1 MSSIENR
8 TDDLECQRHVLQYV
22 RKFGY
27 VYFGILIIF
36 GTIGNIIS
44 LLVIRGVG
52 SNYNQRPYSFPRE
65 PSEAGSS
72 RNSPDRITVDN
83 TRQSIGTPGVSS
95 RISVVCPSS
104 ILKRRPIR
112 KHPSKSIFTA
122 LAIADTIALWVNPFR
137 YWILFVFGFDIRQ
150 NNSVTLCRL
159 QTFLT
164 YATRDVAIW
173 VLCLLT
179 IERYLIGCYPYKAKI
194 IWRGKR
200 KICAWVII
208 FTVIFIK
215 NSILLFIMQ
224 LIYDQDN
231 GRYEIMGPNYKET
244 NTSKPLLCD
253 TLSLVARK
261 VFFFVDIVI
270 YSIVPTILLL
280 VLNIALY
287 RVIQQRN
294 TFSRQSPFSS
304 RNRNVAR
311 INGVEESMYASMVMQ
326 SSGSLKVKR
335 SVIQANRLLI
345 PVGVFHLI
353 TSVPICIF
361 SIVEDAMQLKRSPSN
376 YVRCVLDACGYLF
389 VMLGAATY
397 GVNCLIYFLSSR
409 NFRER
414 LYALTK
420 IIHLCKHKGPDSYYH
435 GNADRSIHHK
445 ISLSSSLKDTN
456 CKNSE

>member
-1 MSSIENR
+1 MSSIKNR
-8 TDDLECQRHVLQYV
+8 EDNLECQQHVLEYV
-22 RKFGY
+22 RQFGY
-27 VYFGILIIF
+27 VYFGFLIIF

-52 SNYNQRPYSFPRE
+52 ANYNQRPYSFPRE

-72 RNSPDRITVDN
+72 RNSPDRIIVDN
-83 TRQSIGTPGVSS
+83 TRPPPSVPSRVSV
-95 RISVVCPSS
+95 ISPHSV
-104 ILKRRPIR
+104 LNRRPIR

-208 FTVIFIK
+208 FTVIFVK

-224 LIYDQDN
+224 LIYDNDN
-231 GRYEIMGPNYKET
+231 GKYAIMDPNYKKT
-244 NTSKPLLCD
+244 NASKPLLCD
-253 TLSLVARK
+253 TLSLTARK

-270 YSIVPTILLL
+270 YSLVPTILLL

-294 TFSRQSPFSS
+294 TFSGRYLFSS
-304 RNRNVAR
+304 RKKNAAR
-311 INGVEESMYASMVMQ
+311 ITKIEEGLYTSMVVKNK
-326 SSGSLKVKR
+326 GSLKVKR

-361 SIVEDAMQLKRSPSN
+361 SIIEDAMQLKRSPSS

-389 VMLGAATY
+389 VMLGTTSY
-397 GVNCLIYFLSSR
+397 GINCLIYFLSSR

-420 IIHLCKHKGPDSYYH
+420 TIRLCKHKSPDLYYH
-435 GNADRSIHHK
+435 DNADRSINHNV
-445 ISLSSSLKDTN
+445 SSASIIKDTN
-456 CKNSE
+456 CEN

>member
-1 MSSIENR
+1 MSSINNR
-8 TDDLECQRHVLQYV
+8 EDNLECQQHVLEYV

-27 VYFGILIIF
+27 VYFGFLIIF

-52 SNYNQRPYSFPRE
+52 ANCNQRPYSFPRE

-72 RNSPDRITVDN
+72 RNSPDRIIVDN
-83 TRQSIGTPGVSS
+83 TRPPLSVPSRVSIVSPH
-95 RISVVCPSS
+95 SVHN
-104 ILKRRPIR
+104 RRPIR

-150 NNSVTLCRL
+150 NNSATLCRL

-200 KICAWVII
+200 KICTWVII
-208 FTVIFIK
+208 FAVIFVK
-215 NSILLFIMQ
+215 NSMLLFIMQ
-224 LIYDQDN
+224 LIYDHDN
-231 GRYEIMGPNYKET
+231 GKYEIMGPNYKKT
-244 NTSKPLLCD
+244 NVSKPLLCD
-253 TLSLVARK
+253 TLSLTARK

-270 YSIVPTILLL
+270 YSLVPTILLL
-280 VLNIALY
+280 VLNVALY
-287 RVIQQRN
+287 RVIQQRT
-294 TFSRQSPFSS
+294 TFTGRYLFSS
-304 RNRNVAR
+304 RRKKAAR
-311 INGVEESMYASMVMQ
+311 ITKIEEGLHSRVVVQNRASM
-326 SSGSLKVKR
+326 KVKR

-361 SIVEDAMQLKRSPSN
+361 SIIEDAMQLKRSPSS
-376 YVRCVLDACGYLF
+376 YVRCILDACGYLF
-389 VMLGAATY
+389 VMLGTASY

-420 IIHLCKHKGPDSYYH
+420 TIHLCKSKSPDLYYH
-435 GNADRSIHHK
+435 DNADRSINYNA
-445 ISLSSSLKDTN
+445 SSATIIKDAN
-456 CKNSE
+456 CEN